1 MTAIECDLL
10 LFVATPTEYDEL
22 KRASTEIGLEWRK
35 QASTIGEFW
44 SLGALG
50 GYRVVVVRTEMGAIG
65 PTGSTR
71 QAHFYLAATEA
82 QGIVCLGMAFGI
94 SRVHQDVGTVL
105 VSDSLFPYDVRD
117 VIADPDRGDGW
128 VYRYDPEAPSYA
140 ATTYP
145 AKADLRDGLRRY
157 AATATLSHTVQF
169 GCLLTGSARIR
180 SPAYRNEL
188 IGRCANVA
196 PNIVGGEMEGL
207 GLLSLAE
214 RDRSHWIVVKGIC
227 DYADEQQIGD
237 ARTNRRLAC
246 ANASRFV
253 LGALR
258 SWHPSASGV

>member
-1 MTAIECDLL
+1 MAPIECDLL
-10 LFVATPTEYDEL
+10 LFVATPTEFDEL
-22 KRASTEIGLEWRK
+22 KRTASELGLEWRK
-35 QASTIGEFW
+35 QASPIGEFW
-44 SLGALG
+44 SIGTLG

-94 SRVHQDVGTVL
+94 SRAHQAVGTVL

-117 VIADPDRGDGW
+117 VVVDPVHLERW
-128 VYRYDPEAPSYA
+128 VYRYDAEATSHA

-145 AKADLRDGLRRY
+145 TRPGLRDQLWRY
-157 AATATLSHTVQF
+157 AATATLSHSVQF

-180 SPAYRNEL
+180 SLAYRNEL
-188 IGRCANVA
+188 VTRCANVA

-227 DYADEQQIGD
+227 DFADEQQIGD
-237 ARTNRRLAC
+237 AKMNRRLAC

-258 SWHPSASGV
+258 SWKSLGG